1 MGRITDAFV
10 RGSPFLRWPA
20 VDQDASVRPHRPFHC
35 CSWLPLAACRM
46 LTAICA
52 GEAEGAAA
60 PVLNQAYETL
70 MTLATKKH
78 KYHEVSLNVL

>member
-1 MGRITDAFV
+1 MCIVEVGAQGGITDAFV

-35 CSWLPLAACRM
+35 CSWLPLAAYRM

-60 PVLNQAYETL
+60 SVLKPAYKRL
-70 MTLATKKH
+70 
-78 KYHEVSLNVL
+78 